1 MIVKVKSREMTAL
14 SKSKREDQD
23 WRTRGKQSLGS
34 NGAESWPRG
43 DFHSYPASALRRIH
57 LFHYVLSREQYAL
70 SRVGNCFRT
79 HNGRR
84 KKRRTRKK
92 TRLKM
97 SRVAYDG

>member
-43 DFHSYPASALRRIH
+43 ER
-57 LFHYVLSREQYAL
+57 LS
-70 SRVGNCFRT
+70 
-79 HNGRR
+79 
-84 KKRRTRKK
+84 
-92 TRLKM
+92 
-97 SRVAYDG
+97 